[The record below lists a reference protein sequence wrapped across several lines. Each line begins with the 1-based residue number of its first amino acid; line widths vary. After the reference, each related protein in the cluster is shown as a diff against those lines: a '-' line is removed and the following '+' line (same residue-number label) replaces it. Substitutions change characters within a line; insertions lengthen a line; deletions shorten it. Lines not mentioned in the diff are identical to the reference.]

1 MLRMLYLVP
10 AEDYRPSPPR
20 IGRKRPR
27 RRSQR
32 PKKLHSHIEW
42 FKLRTKH
49 REAELRRNALTKEV
63 ADYMKQIMPTNAIP
77 HSRSPPPTYG
87 LPKLKS
93 KSRRGALTNVTAA
106 SLAADTHILQTEE
119 IIH

>member
-1 MLRMLYLVP
+1 
-10 AEDYRPSPPR
+10 
-20 IGRKRPR
+20 
-27 RRSQR
+27 
-32 PKKLHSHIEW
+32 
-42 FKLRTKH
+42 
-49 REAELRRNALTKEV
+49 
-63 ADYMKQIMPTNAIP
+63 MKQIMPTNAIP